1 MHNNPQIP
9 QAPPPIFTW
18 AGGLLCGT
26 SEVYP
31 KGPVDQARHTEK
43 IREAIKDNLRDII
56 AEESIITSDGN
67 RVIRVPIRT
76 LEEYRFRFY
85 PYSGDRVGQGDGDTQ
100 VGDVVGRLPSGETG
114 SGKPGDVPGVDYY
127 EVEVSVDE
135 LAELIFED
143 LGLPNLR
150 PAGEAEVPSE
160 QVKFTEV
167 RRQGA
172 LNNLDKR
179 RTILENIR
187 RNARRG
193 VPRFAGLT
201 RDDLRFKVWAQE
213 TRRTASALVIAMR
226 DASGSMGDF
235 KKYITRSLF
244 FWMVRFLRTRYQDVE
259 IVFITHHADAQ
270 EVDEKAFFAL
280 GESGGTR
287 VSSAYKLAWEIVQER
302 YDPARWNIYP
312 FHFSDGDNWSEADN
326 QLCVELVHKLLAVS
340 NLFGYGEIR
349 DGDYTSSLMS
359 CSWSGHLGGRRAIT
373 SVLGRR
379 LIWVT

>member
-1 MHNNPQIP
+1 MLSH
-9 QAPPPIFTW
+9 TDW
-18 AGGLLCGT
+18 SLHR
-26 SEVYP
+26 
-31 KGPVDQARHTEK
+31 KGPVDQARHAEK
-43 IREAIKDNLRDII
+43 IREAIKDNLADII

-67 RVIRVPIRT
+67 RIVKVPIRT
-76 LEEYRFRFY
+76 LEEYRFRFD
-85 PYSGDRVGQGDGDTQ
+85 PYSGERIGQGDGDTQ
-100 VGDVVGRLPSGETG
+100 VGDVVGRLPGNG
-114 SGKPGDVPGVDYY
+114 KDGGKPGDVPGVDYY

-150 PAGEAEVPSE
+150 PAGEAEVPAE

-172 LNNLDKR
+172 MNNLDKR

-187 RNARRG
+187 RNARQG
-193 VPRFAGLT
+193 KPFFGGLN
-201 RDDLRFKVWAQE
+201 RDDLRFKVWAQD
-213 TRRTASALVIAMR
+213 TRRTTSAVVIAMR

-259 IVFITHHADAQ
+259 IVFIIHHSEAR
-270 EVDEKAFFAL
+270 EVAEEEFFTL

-287 VSSAYKLAWEIVQER
+287 VSSAYQLAWEVVQER

-326 QLCVELVHKLLAVS
+326 QRCVELVHNLLSVS

-349 DGDYTSSLMS
+349 EGSYTSSLMS
-359 CSWSGHLGGRRAIT
+359 AFGQIQDPRFVI
-373 SVLGRR
+373 
-379 LIWVT
+379 VTIAEKGDVYPALQKWFAPAPAV

>member
-1 MHNNPQIP
+1 M
-9 QAPPPIFTW
+9 
-18 AGGLLCGT
+18 
-26 SEVYP
+26 
-31 KGPVDQARHTEK
+31 DQARHAEK
-43 IREAIKDNLRDII
+43 IREAIKDNLADII

-67 RVIRVPIRT
+67 RIVKVPIRT
-76 LEEYRFRFY
+76 LEEYRFRFD
-85 PYSGDRVGQGDGDTQ
+85 PYSGERIGQGDGDTQ
-100 VGDVVGRLPSGETG
+100 VGDVVGRLPGNG
-114 SGKPGDVPGVDYY
+114 KDGGKPGDVPGVDYY

-150 PAGEAEVPSE
+150 PAGEAEVPAE

-172 LNNLDKR
+172 MNNLDKR

-187 RNARRG
+187 RNARQG
-193 VPRFAGLT
+193 KPFFGGLN
-201 RDDLRFKVWAQE
+201 RDDLRFKVWAQDV
-213 TRRTASALVIAMR
+213 RRTTSAVVIAMR

-259 IVFITHHADAQ
+259 IVFITHHSEAR
-270 EVDEKAFFAL
+270 EVAEEEFFTL

-287 VSSAYKLAWEIVQER
+287 VSSAYQLAWEVVQER

-326 QLCVELVHKLLAVS
+326 QRCVELVHNLLSVS

-349 DGDYTSSLMS
+349 EGSYTSSLMS
-359 CSWSGHLGGRRAIT
+359 CS
-373 SVLGRR
+373 
-379 LIWVT
+379 